1 MAAFGLAAPKQS
13 YPELDAE
20 ASSRL
25 SGVAQQGRDVL
36 RDFLRDKDMQRLY
49 GNRADW
55 KTAISVAQGSLF
67 GSNQHPLTQINRVS
81 HYLVQTAQWIAYQSS
96 ASAPADA
103 RREME
108 RVELAK
114 AGQRYNLYSAAI
126 HLLEAH
132 PELPA
137 KERFNL
143 GNYREA
149 QRRTLDKVV
158 ELRDASHASSHAAH
172 GAKPVAGQQKLN
184 F

>member
-1 MAAFGLAAPKQS
+1 MAAFGLAAPKKAH
-13 YPELDAE
+13 PELDAE
-20 ASSRL
+20 ASARL
-25 SGVAQQGRDVL
+25 AGVAQQGRDVL

-49 GNRADW
+49 GGRADW
-55 KTAISVAQGSLF
+55 KTTVAVAQGGLF
-67 GSNQHPLTQINRVS
+67 GSNQHPLTQLNRVS
-81 HYLVQTAQWIAYQSS
+81 HYLVQTAQWVVHQSS
-96 ASAPADA
+96 ASAPADI
-103 RREME
+103 RRELE

-114 AGQRYNLYSAAI
+114 ASQRYNLYSAAI

-132 PELPA
+132 PDLPA

-158 ELRDASHASSHAAH
+158 ELRDAAH
-172 GAKPVAGQQKLN
+172 TPHGTRPPATQQKLD